1 MVDKKRL
8 LVPVIFLGIC
18 IFFILIFS
26 YFKEKYE
33 ELPTLNV
40 LMFHV
45 VCEKMPEDKN
55 LSGLY
60 ITKDMLNDYCEYFV
74 NNHYKVVSL
83 NEAYNI
89 LKNKAEVDNTN
100 LLVLTFDDGYE
111 DNYTLAFPMLKEHGL
126 KFNINVIG
134 RYTDENRK
142 NYLSWEQIK
151 DMNESGLLEL
161 GNHTYDSHIYIE
173 DYKGDSVPILKALL
187 PNETEEERK
196 NRIFNDLEKA
206 NNLINQ
212 NTENNINIMAYPY
225 GVPPK
230 DIQEEIAKKF
240 NYSIELMVT
249 EGVNRKPEDFTKLNR
264 FVVDGFEKTK
274 DLERRMKFYKGLNFL
289 NKERRSLRDLINFN
303 F

>member
-8 LVPVIFLGIC
+8 LLPVFFLGIC
-18 IFFILIFS
+18 TFLILIFS

-33 ELPTLNV
+33 EFPTLNV

-45 VCEKMPEDKN
+45 VCEKMPEDKT

-60 ITKDMLNDYCEYFV
+60 ITKDMLKEYCEYFIK
-74 NNHYKVVSL
+74 NEYKIVSL

-89 LKNKAEVDNTN
+89 LKNKEKVDNTR
-100 LLVLTFDDGYE
+100 LLVFTFDDGYE
-111 DNYTLAFPMLKEHGL
+111 DNYTLGFPVLKENEI

-134 RYTDENRK
+134 RYTDENRE

-151 DMNESGLLEL
+151 EMDKSGLLEL
-161 GNHTYDSHIYIE
+161 GNHTYDSHVYVE
-173 DYKGDSVPILKALL
+173 DYKGDSEPILKALL
-187 PNETEEERK
+187 PNETEEDRK

-206 NNLINQ
+206 NNLINK
-212 NTENNINIMAYPY
+212 NTGNNINIIAYPY

-230 DIQEEIAKKF
+230 DIQEEIAEKF

-249 EGVNRKPEDFTKLNR
+249 EGVNRESEDFRKLNR
-264 FVVDGFEKTK
+264 FVVDGFEKPK
-274 DLERRMKFYKGLNFL
+274 DLERRMKFYKGLSFL
-289 NKERRSLRDLINFN
+289 NKERRSVRDLINFN